1 MDPPKFAPSAQH
13 LPRAKRAYKDINR
26 TAMQLLEPGGL
37 LLTFS
42 CSGAMNLEL
51 FEDVI
56 SAASTEASA
65 HLNDSRGGFRILKI
79 LSSGLDH
86 PKLASFPEGD
96 YLKGLLLERF

>member
-1 MDPPKFAPSAQH
+1 
-13 LPRAKRAYKDINR
+13 
-26 TAMQLLEPGGL
+26 
-37 LLTFS
+37 
-42 CSGAMNLEL
+42 MNLDL

-56 SAASTEASA
+56 TGAAMEAST
-65 HLNDSRGGFRILKI
+65 HLNNLRGGFRVLKI